1 MNKFKA
7 FSLLTIFSLAL
18 AGSLSALSIGRVGS
32 SYEENGIVWQDVSY
46 DNNDVG
52 FVGSIPGSPK
62 SGISSGYAF
71 TYSRYLGVDYEI
83 NSEVNDRYTPPRKEK
98 NFIQELEEDFG
109 DEAKISPVPS
119 SQGKVKY
126 IADMHYNNGKKVVRV
141 FCSKNCL
148 YYAIV
153 EGNDLSM
160 APSFFD
166 SIEITK

>member
-71 TYSRYLGVDYEI
+71 TYSRYLGVDYEL
-83 NSEVNDRYTPPRKEK
+83 NSEVNDRYTPPR
-98 NFIQELEEDFG
+98 
-109 DEAKISPVPS
+109 
-119 SQGKVKY
+119 
-126 IADMHYNNGKKVVRV
+126 
-141 FCSKNCL
+141 
-148 YYAIV
+148 
-153 EGNDLSM
+153 
-160 APSFFD
+160 
-166 SIEITK
+166 